1 MAVCER
7 ARVLLLDDVR
17 THTHTVVIRPRVA
30 GGMSRARAPHECIRI
45 VLAVCVFYAASYTV
59 CLLALGNAR

>member
-17 THTHTVVIRPRVA
+17 THTVVIRPRVA
-30 GGMSRARAPHECIRI
+30 GGMSRARASHECIHI